1 MIDFS
6 KLAEPGSI
14 EETLLERIDL
24 KRLPR
29 HIAVIMDGNGRW
41 AKSRNLPR
49 VEGHR
54 AGIASVREIVETA
67 ARLELPVITLYAFSV
82 ENWKRPRYEVAT
94 LMMLLKEYLRKEL
107 ATLMDNN
114 IRFTPIGRVDGLDPS
129 VQRELRYAQDATRGN
144 SGLLF
149 QIALNYGGR
158 AEIVDC
164 VNRILA
170 VLRERG
176 MSDCAIDENFFPD
189 HLHTPG
195 IVHPDLLIRTSG
207 ELPGLNFLPSPIAYA
222 EIHVTKVLWPDFRRR
237 HLFEAI
243 IDFQSRDRRYGGG
256 AEAHPQMF
264 IEAEGQQSW
273 KPKAE
278 GSKVGGLGP
287 PLSPRPY
294 HPPRP
299 AGL

>member
-1 MIDFS
+1 MIDLS
-6 KLAEPGSI
+6 KLAERGSL
-14 EETLLERIDL
+14 EETLLEKMDFS
-24 KRLPR
+24 RLPR

-41 AKSRNLPR
+41 ARARNLPR

-114 IRFTPIGRVDGLDPS
+114 IRFTPIGRIEGLDPS
-129 VQRELRYAQDATRGN
+129 VQRELRYAETETARNT
-144 SGLLF
+144 GLLF

-158 AEIVDC
+158 AEIVDTC
-164 VNRILA
+164 NRIMAL
-170 VLRERG
+170 LQERE
-176 MSDCAIDENFFPD
+176 MSDAVIDEQFFGD
-189 HLHTPG
+189 HLYTAD
-195 IVHPDLLIRTSG
+195 IDDPDLLIRTSG
-207 ELPGLNFLPSPIAYA
+207 ELRVSNFLLWQIAYA

-243 IDFQSRDRRYGGG
+243 IDFQSRERRYGGVDESD
-256 AEAHPQMF
+256 AEMF
-264 IEAEGQQSW
+264 IEAERES
-273 KPKAE
+273 
-278 GSKVGGLGP
+278 
-287 PLSPRPY
+287 
-294 HPPRP
+294 
-299 AGL
+299 